1 MYYYY
6 LPKHNNSILY
16 LSLSNEQGHKTP
28 FISKTLY
35 DYLKDYKMQID
46 NFESEWDN
54 TKKYT
59 NPYEF
64 IHTPVPN
71 SKSVSTVKPLSRS
84 FFKMIEIIKFFNLD
98 TIQSKMKSFH
108 LAEGPGGFIEAL
120 AFIRNNKE
128 DQYYGMTLIDE
139 DVNVPSWKKTKSFIQ
154 KTPNFIIENGPTNTG
169 DLFKVE
175 NLIYCKETYGN
186 SIDFITADGG
196 FDFSEN
202 FNNQETLVSKLLI
215 AEVCFALCMQKKKG
229 CFVLKI
235 FDIMTKITIDLIY
248 ILTCFYEDVSICKP
262 QTSRIANSEKYVI
275 CKGFR
280 INQNNEIFLKDII
293 KQFSLIMSMEDFNS
307 IINEKHSLSLINKI
321 EEINAIFG
329 QQQIENISYTLNLIT
344 NRAKQ
349 ERIESL
355 KRNNIQK
362 SIQWCEKYNIP
373 HEKLIVNE
381 NIFLNKSF

>member
-16 LSLSNEQGHKTP
+16 LTLSNEQGHKTP
-28 FISKTLY
+28 FISKTLH

-64 IHTPVPN
+64 IHTPIPN

-215 AEVCFALCMQKKKG
+215 AEVCFALCMQKKNG

-349 ERIESL
+349 ERIETL

>member
-6 LPKHNNSILY
+6 LPKHNNAITHLN
-16 LSLSNEQGHKTP
+16 LSDLSQHNTP

-46 NFESEWDN
+46 NYENEWDN

-71 SKSVSTVKPLSRS
+71 SKSVSTIKPLSRS
-84 FFKMIEIIKFFNLD
+84 FFKMIEMIKFFNL
-98 TIQSKMKSFH
+98 INNQSKMKSFH

-120 AFIRNNKE
+120 VFIRNNKE
-128 DQYYGMTLIDE
+128 DQYFGMTLIDE
-139 DVNVPSWKKTKSFIQ
+139 DINVPSWKKTKSFIQ
-154 KTPNFIIENGPTNTG
+154 NTPNFIIENGPTNTG

-175 NLIYCKETYGN
+175 NLIYCKETYRN

-215 AEVCFALCMQKKKG
+215 AEVCFALCMQKKNG
-229 CFVLKI
+229 CFILKI

-248 ILTCFYEDVSICKP
+248 ILTCFYDDISICKP
-262 QTSRIANSEKYVI
+262 QTSRIANSEKYII
-275 CKGFR
+275 CKGFK

-293 KQFSLIMSMEDFNS
+293 KQFSNIMATENFNS
-307 IINEKHSLSLINKI
+307 IISEKHSLCLINKI

-349 ERIESL
+349 ERIETL

-381 NIFLNKSF
+381 NIFLTKSF

>member
-6 LPKHNNSILY
+6 LPKHNNEIY
-16 LSLSNEQGHKTP
+16 NVNLSNLSMHKTP
-28 FISKTLY
+28 FISKTLFE
-35 DYLKDYKMQID
+35 YLKDYKMQID
-46 NFESEWDN
+46 NHENEWDN
-54 TKKYT
+54 TKRYT

-64 IHTPVPN
+64 IHTAVPN
-71 SKSVSTVKPLSRS
+71 SKSVSTIKPLSRS
-84 FFKMIEIIKFFNLD
+84 FFKMIEIIHFFNLN
-98 TIQSKMKSFH
+98 TNKTKMKSFH

-120 AFIRNNKE
+120 SFIRNNKE
-128 DQYYGMTLIDE
+128 DQYYGMTLID
-139 DVNVPSWKKTKSFIQ
+139 DDNNVPSWKKTKSFIQ
-154 KTPNFIIENGPTNTG
+154 KNPNFFIENGPSNTG

-175 NLIYCKETYGN
+175 NLIYCKETYKN

-215 AEVCFALCMQKKKG
+215 AEVCFALCMQKKNG

-248 ILTCFYEDVSICKP
+248 ILSCFYEEVAICKP
-262 QTSRIANSEKYVI
+262 QTSRIANSEKYII
-275 CKGFR
+275 CKGFK
-280 INQNNEIFLKDII
+280 IDANYEIFMKDII
-293 KQFSLIMSMEDFNS
+293 NQYPKIIAMENLMSIFNES
-307 IINEKHSLSLINKI
+307 HSLCLINKI

-344 NRAKQ
+344 NRSKQ
-349 ERIESL
+349 ERLETL
-355 KRNNIQK
+355 KRNNVQK
-362 SIQWCEKYNIP
+362 CIQWCEKYKIP

-381 NIFLNKSF
+381 NIFLSKSN